1 MLSAPFYSEETF
13 LDSKSVDIV
22 VSYHLYGITLREFIT
37 IKNAYK
43 WIL

>member
-22 VSYHLYGITLREFIT
+22 VSYHLYDTT
-37 IKNAYK
+37 IEVIVTIQKCK
-43 WIL
+43 IWP

>member
-22 VSYHLYGITLREFIT
+22 VSYHLYDTTIRAIVT
-37 IKNAYK
+37 IKKCEK
-43 WIL
+43 WLF